1 MKGQGGGGTAKGGG
15 KSRSGGGT
23 VVIKKTKERKT
34 SALEGTI
41 LQLRAALF
49 DERGQDKNIIQ
60 GIAPSFLTYQR
71 NGLNVGIEFSPK
83 LTEDDMEWAFE
94 ITRQNMESRY
104 DASGYGWDDEDKE
117 RELTEQ
123 GARFLLL
130 RDKNDGDKLIG
141 YAHFRFTVQGEVIDE
156 MAGDSCVHL
165 VDIHLEDPYK
175 RKGLGKHVMVLLE
188 LIARREKM
196 SRVSV
201 PVYLGDEEFK
211 TWLLSQR
218 GYAVDDSCAAFGFD
232 AEMEGFEVFAK
243 VFAPAPA
250 KATVASAAAVAAAVA
265 AVAPAAPASAPAAT
279 SDDVEKLSTVF
290 TKATDLAADATTAT
304 PDAASS

>member
-41 LQLRAALF
+41 MQLRAALF

-104 DASGYGWDDEDKE
+104 DASGYGWDDDDKE

-141 YAHFRFTVQGEVIDE
+141 YTHFRFTVQGEVIDE

-201 PVYLGDEEFK
+201 PVYLGDDDFK

-218 GYAVDDSCAAFGFD
+218 GYAVDESCAAFGFD
-232 AEMEGFEVFAK
+232 SEMEGFEVFAK

-250 KATVASAAAVAAAVA
+250 KTTVASAAAVAAAVT
-265 AVAPAAPASAPAAT
+265 AAPAPATAAPAAT
-279 SDDVEKLSTVF
+279 ADDVEKLSTVF
-290 TKATDLAADATTAT
+290 TKATDLATDATTAA